1 MKYIKKYSSL
11 IVESVRDDLQEF
23 CELNLAYLLDEDF
36 VISIRRRDNLPRD
49 MKDHKQGFV
58 ICFGLRV
65 ENGIID
71 STAGFTWN
79 DITNHFI
86 PFLHRLS
93 QSYTIDRNIMIKLQQ
108 GYPYGHETKMIA
120 PTSMMNHDLMLDVFA
135 DKLIRN
141 ISISVEQE

>member
-36 VISIRRRDNLPRD
+36 VIAIRRRDNLPRG
-49 MKDHKQGFV
+49 MKDHKQGF
-58 ICFGLRV
+58 IISFGVRV
-65 ENGIID
+65 EDGVID
-71 STAGFTWN
+71 NNAGFTWN

-86 PFLHRLS
+86 PFLQRLS
-93 QSYTIDRNIMIKLQQ
+93 QSYTIDKSIMVRLQQ
-108 GYPYGHETKMIA
+108 GYPYGHETKMVA
-120 PTSMMNHDLMLDVFA
+120 PTSMMNHDLMLDVFT

-141 ISISVEQE
+141 ISISVEEK